1 LEKAAAANQINEEP
15 TTPNQL
21 NEEPTAPNQI
31 NEEATTPNQT
41 NEATP
46 VILMNEATTPNQ
58 INEEPTTP
66 NQTTPVNQMIE
77 EAQAAISNEPPIS
90 PPLHDTENQ
99 KPKLKI
105 KKRPT
110 KLQVV
115 TENAPDIAGDAKPV
129 SKKESMIRL
138 INRRQNSHHINV
150 TKKPSTAELPPSV
163 EANATDVE
171 APGERSTTP
180 NFQ

>member
-1 LEKAAAANQINEEP
+1 M
-15 TTPNQL
+15 
-21 NEEPTAPNQI
+21 NEEPTA
-31 NEEATTPNQT
+31 
-41 NEATP
+41 
-46 VILMNEATTPNQ
+46 
-58 INEEPTTP
+58 P

-77 EAQAAISNEPPIS
+77 EAQNAISNEPPIS

-110 KLQVV
+110 KLQLV
-115 TENAPDIAGDAKPV
+115 TENVTGDA

-138 INRRQNSHHINV
+138 INRRKSSHRVNV

-163 EANATDVE
+163 EANAPDVE